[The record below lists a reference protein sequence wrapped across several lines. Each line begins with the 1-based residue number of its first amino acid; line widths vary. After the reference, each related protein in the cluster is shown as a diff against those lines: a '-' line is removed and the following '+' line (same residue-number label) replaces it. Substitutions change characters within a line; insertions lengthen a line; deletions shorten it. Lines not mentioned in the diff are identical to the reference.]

1 MNATLRNGNCIPFVG
16 FGTFKIRSKEDVQ
29 KTIKAALDVGYRLI
43 DTASVYRNEAEIGQC
58 LKEYVPSNNL
68 ERSDIFITSK
78 LGPKDQG
85 EGTCFAAFHRSLSN
99 LDCQYLD
106 LYLIHWPGTQGRK
119 PDDPDQGELRVGSWR
134 DLIKLQKEGICM
146 TCLHGISAPGH
157 IIQELCRNAH
167 QPCEFVVC
175 LHVKIATLD
184 LHVH

>member
-16 FGTFKIRSKEDVQ
+16 FGTFKIRLKEDVQ

-58 LKEYVPSNNL
+58 LKEYLPSNNL

-85 EGTCFAAFHRSLSN
+85 EGTCYAAFHRSLSN

-119 PDDPDQGELRVGSWR
+119 PDDPDRGS
-134 DLIKLQKEGICM
+134 
-146 TCLHGISAPGH
+146 
-157 IIQELCRNAH
+157 
-167 QPCEFVVC
+167 
-175 LHVKIATLD
+175 
-184 LHVH
+184 